1 MIANLTAYLT
11 AALVQQTQAILAGHR
26 SELGNSQPVSIFRGR
41 PQLPDPPI
49 PHLWLEAQGPRPGDE
64 TEVLGNTVGFD
75 GQGNQQYGA
84 VLFGPLV
91 EFGLRCRQ
99 PFERDTLFDALYQ
112 AYQGFGVNP
121 ATGNRW
127 VLDVYQAVGVLVAEV
142 ANPRLTAIETT
153 NFGPLYE
160 ATGSLV
166 VSTVSSASFDEQ
178 IIQTITINP
187 VTITLAFPA
196 G

>member
-1 MIANLTAYLT
+1 MIANLTAYLC
-11 AALVQQTQAILAGHR
+11 AALIEQSQTILAGHL
-26 SELGNSQPVSIFRGR
+26 SELGNSQPVTIYRAR
-41 PQLPDPPI
+41 PQAPVPAP
-49 PHLWLEAQGPRPGDE
+49 PHLWFEAQGPRPGDE

-84 VLFGPLV
+84 IWFGPLV
-91 EFGLRCRQ
+91 DFGLRCRQ
-99 PFERDTLFDALYQ
+99 PFERDALFDALYQ
-112 AYQGFGVNP
+112 AYEGFGVNP

-127 VLDVYQAVGVLVAEV
+127 VLDVYRNVGVLVAEV
-142 ANPRLTAIETT
+142 VNPRLTTIETT
-153 NFGPLYE
+153 TFGPLYE

-178 IIQTITINP
+178 IIQTIDINP

>member
-11 AALVQQTQAILAGHR
+11 AALIEQSQAILAGHL
-26 SELGNSQPVSIFRGR
+26 SELGNGQPVTIYRAR
-41 PQLPDPPI
+41 PQVPVPAP
-49 PHLWLEAQGPRPGDE
+49 PHLWFEAQGPRPGDE

-75 GQGNQQYGA
+75 GQGNQRYGA

-99 PFERDTLFDALYQ
+99 PYERDALFDALYQ
-112 AYQGFGVNP
+112 AYEGFGINP

-127 VLDVYQAVGVLVAEV
+127 VLDVYRNVGVLVAEV
-142 ANPRLTAIETT
+142 ANPRLTTIETT
-153 NFGPLYE
+153 TFGPLYE

-178 IIQTITINP
+178 IVQTIDINP